1 MSAKQIKSDKNN
13 KNEPQVAETT
23 EQKQKHQKEEEEE
36 EEEEEHEQAKTSS
49 SSDETNSSDD
59 ESSDDETP
67 LDITERTDIPDSLKP
82 QIDRLRS
89 LRTRLAQS
97 AQENKREIY
106 KEHQRKNENP
116 GDQRRQER
124 KRREAEKLQKREE
137 YTGDDFERSRFMQY
151 SIEQVQRYEEKR
163 AKGKDNVERGF
174 TDYAQ
179 VNQRK
184 YEREVA
190 KIRPD
195 LAAYQREKE
204 SGRDASVPDPRKVD
218 KLVKTV
224 EEQQRKRAK
233 LNKPSIEQEGEDV
246 SYINDRNA
254 RFNRKMNRAYD
265 KYTKDIKDNF
275 ERGTAM

>member
-23 EQKQKHQKEEEEE
+23 EQKQKHQKEEEE

-137 YTGDDFERSRFMQY
+137 YAGDDFERSRFMQY